1 NKERYGEQVAQGLH
15 AGKKTTK
22 KKAVLKKKR
31 RTAKVY
37 EIPPFTERDIP
48 KAAEPPSPQMDI
60 FSSSSGSQPSEQKG
74 NQWGSEPIDQ
84 ILAWLEA
91 YPGWHGKKEIVG
103 GSGINETDWKKAIG
117 YLLEEGFVERQ
128 GELRGAKY
136 RAVGTE

>member
-1 NKERYGEQVAQGLH
+1 DGSRYVVSDTTRMEILRRLVLLNKERYGEQVAQGLH
-15 AGKKTTK
+15 ARKKTTK

-74 NQWGSEPIDQ
+74 NQ
-84 ILAWLEA
+84 
-91 YPGWHGKKEIVG
+91 
-103 GSGINETDWKKAIG
+103 
-117 YLLEEGFVERQ
+117 
-128 GELRGAKY
+128 
-136 RAVGTE
+136 